1 MLSFLRN
8 LFKKDRSASKPIV
21 QFETK
26 DEKPLPEEFEDRPL
40 YLFRLQENPAA
51 IKNIKFIYCLV
62 GNVIRVKNS
71 LAPVENL
78 QGTKYFSP
86 GTKVYCYPAQWG
98 DGYEKIKVIG
108 LHRTSKKL
116 ITIIIASKIIT
127 NWRLKTV
134 YDPYI
139 IKEMLENSGWTNRE
153 SDKKDF

>member
-1 MLSFLRN
+1 M
-8 LFKKDRSASKPIV
+8 
-21 QFETK
+21 
-26 DEKPLPEEFEDRPL
+26 
-40 YLFRLQENPAA
+40 
-51 IKNIKFIYCLV
+51 
-62 GNVIRVKNS
+62 
-71 LAPVENL
+71 ENL

-153 SDKKDF
+153 SDKKDIIELAEALNKRKI